1 MTGVRWDIGW
11 GAVLMLSLTYF
22 FDDTGLFAACIPAVL
37 VHELGHVAALRYF
50 GANIRK
56 VSIKAYGAKIDYSGI
71 LGNRERAISLAA
83 GPAAG
88 AVYSVLAYF
97 LLGPFGKLSAAAS
110 AVMTVFNSL
119 PIMPLDGGQI
129 MTCLFPQVKAYTVS
143 LCFAALLCAISLV
156 LLKMYCAAAP
166 LTVSAA
172 LLIMNILPEVRK

>member
-1 MTGVRWDIGW
+1 MTNVRWDIGW
-11 GAVLMLSLTYF
+11 GAVLLLSLAYF

-37 VHELGHVAALRYF
+37 AHELGHVAALRYF
-50 GANIRK
+50 GARIRK

-71 LGNRERAISLAA
+71 LGNRERSVALAA

-88 AVYSVLAYF
+88 AVYCVLAYF
-97 LLGPFGKLSAAAS
+97 LLGSFGKLSAAAS
-110 AVMTVFNSL
+110 AVMTIFNAL

-129 MTCLFPQVKAYTVS
+129 TAYLLSKEKSRMVS
-143 LCFAALLCAISLV
+143 LCFAALLCTAALL

-166 LTVSAA
+166 LAVSAA